1 MQQHR
6 PKYRRRLLLI
16 PPRAVTYLKPAR
28 LTQRGRVRLG
38 EAWFNLIHSKNLIYN
53 ACWEDPRLDRAALN
67 LGPDDPIL
75 MITSAGCNALDY
87 VLLEPRH
94 IYAVDVNFRQN
105 ALLELKL
112 AGIKAL
118 DYDDFFSMFGYG
130 SLVNYRTIYRQ
141 KLRACLSPIARAYW
155 DRRISYF
162 SGEGWQSTFYYH
174 GTSGMFARMA
184 KTYAKHIAGAQESLE
199 ALCNAQSIEEQ
210 REIYHG
216 AALRQLFFKRYVRWI
231 LSQNTTLSL
240 LGVPR
245 QQREQ
250 VEHDYPGGIAQF
262 MEDCAD
268 TVFTRIPF
276 WDNYFWQVYIR
287 GTYTP
292 WCCPEYLK
300 EDNFERLKAGLT
312 DRISIH
318 TCTLTNFLQTQGPTI
333 SRAVLLDHMDW
344 LSSVNYAALQ
354 QEWQALIDHATPGA
368 RFIWRSGG
376 LDVTYVDP
384 IEVVHEGQPYR
395 VGDLL
400 TYDRDLA
407 ATLHARDRV
416 HTYGS
421 FYIADLK
428 AG

>member
-6 PKYRRRLLLI
+6 PQSRRRRPLI
-16 PPRAVTYLKPAR
+16 PPKAVAYLKPVR
-28 LTQRGRVRLG
+28 LRRGGRARLG

-53 ACWEDPRLDRAALN
+53 ACWEDPRLDRVALN
-67 LGPDDPIL
+67 LGPDDTVL
-75 MITSAGCNALDY
+75 MITSAGCNVLDY
-87 VLLEPRH
+87 ALLEPRH

-118 DYDDFFSMFGYG
+118 EFNDFFSMFGDG
-130 SLVNYRTIYRQ
+130 ALTNYRTIYQQ
-141 KLRACLSPIARAYW
+141 KLRALLSPTAQAYW

-174 GTSGMFARMA
+174 GTSGAFARMA

-199 ALCNAQSIEEQ
+199 ALCSAQSLEEQ
-210 REIYHG
+210 REIYHRT
-216 AALRQLFFKRYVRWI
+216 ALRQVFFKRYVRWI
-231 LSQNTTLSL
+231 LSQDTTLSL
-240 LGVPR
+240 IGVPR
-245 QQREQ
+245 QQRKQ
-250 VEHDYPGGIAQF
+250 VEQDYPGGIAQF

-268 TVFTRIPF
+268 AVFTRIPF

-292 WCCPEYLK
+292 SCCPEYLK
-300 EDNFERLKAGLT
+300 AENFERLKAGLT

-318 TCTLTNFLQTQGPTI
+318 TCTLTDFLNAQHPTI

-354 QEWQALIDHATPGA
+354 QEWQTLIDHATPEA
-368 RFIWRSGG
+368 RLIWRSGG

-384 IEVVHEGQPYR
+384 IEISYQGQPCR
-395 VGDLL
+395 VGELL

-407 ATLHARDRV
+407 ATLHAQDRV

-421 FYIADLK
+421 FYIATLN
-428 AG
+428 AA

>member
-1 MQQHR
+1 MQQQHR
-6 PKYRRRLLLI
+6 PRYRRCTLI
-16 PPRAVTYLKPAR
+16 PPKAVAYLKPAA

-38 EAWFNLIHSKNLIYN
+38 AAWFNLIHSKNLIYN
-53 ACWEDPRLDRAALN
+53 ACWEDPRLDRTALD
-67 LGPDDPIL
+67 LGPDDTIL

-94 IYAVDVNFRQN
+94 IYTVDVNFRQN
-105 ALLELKL
+105 ALLELKI

-118 DYDDFFSMFGYG
+118 DFDDFFSMFGYG
-130 SLVNYRTIYRQ
+130 SLANYRAVYQQ
-141 KLRACLSPIARAYW
+141 KLRPLLSPVAQAYW
-155 DRRISYF
+155 DRRITYF

-174 GTSGMFARMA
+174 GTSGTFARMA
-184 KTYAKHIAGAQESLE
+184 KTYTQQILGAQESLE
-199 ALCNAQSIEEQ
+199 ALCDAQTLEEQ
-210 REIYHG
+210 REIYHRT
-216 AALRQLFFKRYVRWI
+216 ALRKLFFKRYVRWI
-231 LSQNTTLSL
+231 LSQDTTLSL

-250 VEHDYPGGIAQF
+250 VDRDYPGGIGQF
-262 MEDCAD
+262 IEDCAEA
-268 TVFTRIPF
+268 VFTRIPF
-276 WDNYFWQVYIR
+276 RDNYFWQVYIR

-292 WCCPEYLK
+292 SCCPEYLK
-300 EDNFERLKAGLT
+300 ADNFERLKAGLT

-318 TCTLTNFLQTQGPTI
+318 TCTLTDFLHTQRPAI

-354 QEWQALIDHATPGA
+354 QEWQALVDHATSRA

-384 IEVVHEGQPYR
+384 IEVVHAGQRCR
-395 VGDLL
+395 VGELL
-400 TYDRDLA
+400 TYDPDLA
-407 ATLHARDRV
+407 ATLHAQDRV

-428 AG
+428 AA